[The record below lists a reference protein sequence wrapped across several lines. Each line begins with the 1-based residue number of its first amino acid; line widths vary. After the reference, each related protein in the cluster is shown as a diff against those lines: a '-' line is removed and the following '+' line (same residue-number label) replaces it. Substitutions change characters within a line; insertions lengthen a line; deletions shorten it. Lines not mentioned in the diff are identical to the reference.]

1 MPGHGVKVTYQP
13 FSLQERMAPLAMMKE
28 EYDKINESLAELS
41 MTANQAAQY
50 IDPNSEAGRTLSQ
63 YNQILDDAAGTLSR
77 EGLKGLSRTALY
89 NLKRT
94 YQSQIAPIT
103 DGAKNYFTLQAKIKE
118 MQWKDPTIMV
128 NDMPSLDDYIK
139 NPNRLPNL
147 VSGAQ
152 LMQEGATAALQ
163 LPGVDYNAISRY
175 LRGDTSAI
183 PNINESVQ
191 RIAQSYGVSSQQAM
205 DYISRG
211 VVSGLGERAAKL
223 DMARQSAELEFEKS
237 MRLEKY
243 RQGQQNY
250 RAGLTAA
257 AQKRDDDLRALQAG
271 YVWNDATKQYEFSQ
285 EALDNAMKSYTST
298 HKTSTTTPKDTT
310 ETYNPL
316 KGTHF
321 VDRAGHNVDGPSSK
335 KKQSHDTIS
344 TEDLKSLE
352 PEQIAGIFRTLNIYF
367 DPEDYMNGAGDAVDW
382 SRVIDDYRGYLDK
395 YEFKAHQREAERAAA
410 KANDNYTVIEIN
422 PRAAN
427 SKVTSPTNSADRAAD
442 RAGVERPSASEQ
454 AGEQEEED
462 DEGVNNY

>member
-1 MPGHGVKVTYQP
+1 MPIHGIRAVYQP
-13 FSLQERMAPLAMMKE
+13 FSLQERMAPLNMMKE
-28 EYDKINESLAELS
+28 EYDKINEGLADLE
-41 MTANQAAQY
+41 MTTNQVAQY
-50 IDPNSEAGRTLSQ
+50 IDPSSQAGRALAA
-63 YNQILDDAAGTLSR
+63 YNKMLEDTAGALSR
-77 EGLKGLSRTALY
+77 EGLKGVSRTALY

-94 YQSQIAPIT
+94 YQSQIAPINE
-103 DGAKNYFTLQAKIKE
+103 GAKNYASLQAKIKE

-175 LRGDTSAI
+175 LSGDTKAI

-211 VVSGLGERAAKL
+211 VISGLGQRAAKL
-223 DMARQSAELEFEKS
+223 DAARQNAEMEFDYK

-243 RQGQQNY
+243 QQQQQNY
-250 RAGLTAA
+250 RAGLSAA
-257 AQKRDDDLRALQAG
+257 AQKRDDDLKALMSG

-285 EALDNAMKSYTST
+285 DALDNAMKAYVGT
-298 HKTSTTTPKDTT
+298 HRSSSSRTTTPKETT

-321 VDRAGHNVDGPSSK
+321 VDKAGNNPDGPSSK
-335 KKQSHDTIS
+335 NAQTHNIVDT
-344 TEDLKSLE
+344 EYLKTLE
-352 PEQIAGIFRTLNIYF
+352 PEQIAGIFRTLNIHF
-367 DPEDYMNGAGDAVDW
+367 DTEEYMNGAGDAVDW

-395 YEFKAHQREAERAAA
+395 YEFKAHQRTASRSAA

-427 SKVTSPTNSADRAAD
+427 SKVTSPTSSADRAAD

-454 AGEQEEED
+454 AEE
-462 DEGVNNY
+462 DEGVNAH

>member
-1 MPGHGVKVTYQP
+1 MPIHGIRAVYQP

-28 EYDKINESLAELS
+28 EYDKVNEGLAELGL
-41 MTANQAAQY
+41 TANQVAQY
-50 IDPNSEAGRTLSQ
+50 IDPQSDAGKTLAQ
-63 YNQILDDAAGTLSR
+63 YNQMLDGAAETLSR

-94 YQSQIAPIT
+94 YQSQIAPINE
-103 DGAKNYFTLQAKIKE
+103 GAKNYAALQGKIKE
-118 MQWKDPTIMV
+118 LQWKDPTIMV
-128 NDMPSLDDYIK
+128 SDMPSLDDYIK

-175 LRGDTSAI
+175 LKGDISAI

-211 VVSGLGERAAKL
+211 IISGLGERATKL
-223 DMARQSAELEFEKS
+223 DVARQNAEMEFDYK
-237 MRLEKY
+237 MRLERY
-243 RQGQQNY
+243 QQQQQNY
-250 RAGLTAA
+250 RAGLSAT
-257 AQKRDDDLRALQAG
+257 AQKRDDDLRALMSG
-271 YVWNDATKQYEFSQ
+271 YVWNSATKQYEFSQ
-285 EALDNAMKSYTST
+285 EALDNATKAYTST
-298 HKTSTTTPKDTT
+298 HRTNSKDNTTPKDTT

-321 VDRAGHNVDGPSSK
+321 VDKAGNNPDGPSSK
-335 KKQSHDTIS
+335 NAQTHNIVDT
-344 TEDLKSLE
+344 EYLKSLS
-352 PEQIAGIFRTLNIYF
+352 PEQIAGIFRTLNIHF
-367 DPEDYMNGAGDAVDW
+367 DTEEYMNGAGDAIDW

-395 YEFKAHQREAERAAA
+395 YEFKAHQRTASRSAA

-427 SKVTSPTNSADRAAD
+427 SKVTSPTSSADRAAD
-442 RAGVERPSASEQ
+442 RAGVERPSTSNQ
-454 AGEQEEED
+454 VSK
-462 DEGVNNY
+462 DEGTNDY